1 MAEALLPRRHPGR
14 FNQALMDL
22 GSEVCTGRAPRCGEC
37 PVSSLC
43 LARQAGLETE
53 IPTPKRKP
61 VVESR
66 HEAALIVR
74 RRGRVLLL
82 HRPEGQRWAGLWDFP
97 RYPVY
102 AEHPLGLAQELADH
116 VRRQLGI
123 AIEVGGR
130 VATLRHGVTRFRI
143 TLECYEARYL
153 SGGVAAPGPP
163 PIETRWLR
171 PEELGQ
177 YPLSTTGR
185 KLCQWAG

>member
-1 MAEALLPRRHPGR
+1 
-14 FNQALMDL
+14 
-22 GSEVCTGRAPRCGEC
+22 
-37 PVSSLC
+37 
-43 LARQAGLETE
+43 
-53 IPTPKRKP
+53 
-61 VVESR
+61 
-66 HEAALIVR
+66 
-74 RRGRVLLL
+74 
-82 HRPEGQRWAGLWDFP
+82 
-97 RYPVY
+97 
-102 AEHPLGLAQELADH
+102 LADH